1 VSTAAA
7 SVAVAPAVTPA
18 GRRRLDRDDVLMR
31 LGICL
36 LIGWML
42 VTLVLPLWVLLSK
55 SFQNPNGQ
63 FIGLANYAHYFS
75 TPALFDS
82 VWNSLFIS
90 LLSTAIV
97 LPLAFVYAYALQ
109 RSCMRWKGLFQALAL
124 IPILAPSLLPAI
136 SFVYLFGNQGLLKGL
151 LFGGSIYGA
160 LGIVMAQVFYCFPH
174 ALMILVAAL
183 SMADARLYEAADA
196 LGASKTRV
204 FFTVTLP
211 GAKYGVISAGF
222 VIFTLVITDFGIAK
236 VIGGRFNVLATDIFK
251 QVIGQQ
257 NFEMGAVVG
266 FILLIP
272 AVVAF
277 TADRITQRRQVALL
291 SARAVP
297 LEPKPTPRRDWA
309 LFAFC
314 AVVGGLIFG
323 VLAMSAWASFV
334 TRWPY
339 NLSLTLKNYAFGD
352 FDTNG
357 WGAYWNSVV
366 LASWTAVIGTIVV
379 FVGAYLLEKTRGF
392 PWGRGTAQLMA
403 MLPMAVPGLVLGL
416 AYIFFFNARGNPL
429 GFIYATMIILVVNSI
444 THFYTVSHLTATTA
458 LKQLDPEFEAVSA
471 SLKVSLLRTMARVSV
486 PVCLPA
492 VLDISIY
499 LFVNAMTTV
508 SAVIFLYS
516 TDTKLAAVTIINMDE
531 SGFTAAAAAMA
542 MTIVATSA
550 AVKIAH
556 VLLTRRL
563 QRTTQ
568 AWRRR

>member
-1 VSTAAA
+1 VTSAAA
-7 SVAVAPAVTPA
+7 PATASLPVT
-18 GRRRLDRDDVLMR
+18 RRRLDRDDLLMR
-31 LGICL
+31 GGICL

-42 VTLVLPLWVLLSK
+42 VTLVLPLWWLLSK
-55 SFQNPNGQ
+55 SFQNQNGD
-63 FIGLANYAHYFS
+63 FVGLANYIQYFS
-75 TPALFDS
+75 TPALFAS
-82 VWNSLFIS
+82 VWNSLFIAF
-90 LLSTAIV
+90 LSTAIV

-136 SFVYLFGNQGLLKGL
+136 SLIYLFGNQGFLKGL
-151 LFGGSIYGA
+151 MFGGTIYGPI
-160 LGIVMAQVFYCFPH
+160 GIVISQVFYCFPH

-266 FILLIP
+266 FVLLLP
-272 AVVAF
+272 AVFAF
-277 TADRITQRRQVALL
+277 AADRIIQRRQVALL

-297 LEPKPTPRRDWA
+297 LIPKPAPRRDWG
-309 LFAFC
+309 LFLFC
-314 AVVGGLIFG
+314 AVLGGLIFML
-323 VLAMSAWASFV
+323 LAMAAWASFV

-339 NLSLTLKNYAFGD
+339 NLALTLKNYAFGD

-357 WGAYWNSVV
+357 WDAYWNSVV
-366 LASWTAVIGTIVV
+366 MASWTAVIGTVVV
-379 FVGAYLLEKTRGF
+379 FLGAYLLEKTRGF
-392 PWGRGTAQLMA
+392 AWGRGIAQFMA
-403 MLPMAVPGLVLGL
+403 MLPMAVPGLVIGL

-429 GFIYATMIILVVNSI
+429 GFIYATMIILVVNSV

-458 LKQLDPEFEAVSA
+458 LKQLDNEFEAVSA
-471 SLKVSLLRTMARVSV
+471 SLKVSLLRTMARVTV
-486 PVCLPA
+486 PICVPA
-492 VLDISIY
+492 VLDITIY

-516 TDTKLAAVTIINMDE
+516 TNTKLAAVTIINMDE

-550 AVKIAH
+550 AVKITH

-563 QRTTQ
+563 DRTTQ
-568 AWRRR
+568 AWRQR

>member
-1 VSTAAA
+1 MTEAALPSAA
-7 SVAVAPAVTPA
+7 SLPVT
-18 GRRRLDRDDVLMR
+18 RRRLDRDDLLMR
-31 LGICL
+31 GGICL

-42 VTLVLPLWVLLSK
+42 VTLVLPLYWLLSK
-55 SFQNPNGQ
+55 SFQNQNGD
-63 FIGLANYAHYFS
+63 FVGLANYIQYFS
-75 TPALFDS
+75 TPALFAS
-82 VWNSLFIS
+82 VWNSLFIA

-109 RSCMRWKGLFQALAL
+109 RSRMRWKGLFQALAL

-136 SFVYLFGNQGLLKGL
+136 SLIYLFGNQGFLKGL
-151 LFGGSIYGA
+151 MFGGTIYGPV
-160 LGIVMAQVFYCFPH
+160 GIVISQVFYCFPH
-174 ALMILVAAL
+174 ALMILVASL

-196 LGASKTRV
+196 LGASKSRV

-266 FILLIP
+266 FVLLLP
-272 AVVAF
+272 AVLAF
-277 TADRITQRRQVALL
+277 AADRIIQRRQVALL

-297 LEPKPTPRRDWA
+297 LIPKPAPRRDWG
-309 LFAFC
+309 LFLFC
-314 AVVGGLIFG
+314 AVVGGLIFTL
-323 VLAMSAWASFV
+323 LAMAAWASFV

-339 NLSLTLKNYAFGD
+339 NLALTLKNYAFGD

-357 WGAYWNSVV
+357 WDAYWNSVV
-366 LASWTAVIGTIVV
+366 MASWTAVIGTVVV
-379 FVGAYLLEKTRGF
+379 FLGAYLLEKTRDF
-392 PWGRGTAQLMA
+392 EWGRGIAQFMA
-403 MLPMAVPGLVLGL
+403 MLPMAVPGLVIGL
-416 AYIFFFNARGNPL
+416 AYIFFFNAKDNPL
-429 GFIYATMIILVVNSI
+429 GFIYATMIILVVNSV

-458 LKQLDPEFEAVSA
+458 LKQLDNEFEAVSA
-471 SLKVSLLRTMARVSV
+471 SLKVSLLRTMTRVTV
-486 PVCLPA
+486 PICLPA
-492 VLDISIY
+492 VLDITIY

-516 TDTKLAAVTIINMDE
+516 TNTKLAAVTIINMDE

-550 AVKIAH
+550 AVKITH

-563 QRTTQ
+563 DRTTQ
-568 AWRRR
+568 AWRQR

>member
-1 VSTAAA
+1 MT
-7 SVAVAPAVTPA
+7 AVTIPA
-18 GRRRLDRDDVLMR
+18 GAAVPGSRRRLDRDDIVMR
-31 LGICL
+31 AGLCL
-36 LIGWML
+36 LIVWML
-42 VTLVLPLWVLLSK
+42 VTLVLPLWTLLSK
-55 SFQNPNGQ
+55 SFQNQDGK
-63 FIGLANYAHYFS
+63 FVGLANYIHYFS
-75 TPALFDS
+75 TPALFAS
-82 VWNSLFIS
+82 VWNSVYVS
-90 LLSTAIV
+90 VVSTAIV

-109 RSCMRWKGLFQALAL
+109 RSCIRWKGLFQALAL

-136 SFVYLFGNQGLLKGL
+136 SLIYLFGNQGVLKGL
-151 LFGGSIYGA
+151 LLGGSIYGA
-160 LGIVMAQVFYCFPH
+160 GGIIVAQVFYCFPH
-174 ALMILVAAL
+174 ALMILIAAL
-183 SMADARLYEAADA
+183 SMADARLYEAAEA

-236 VIGGRFNVLATDIFK
+236 VIGGKFNVLATDIFK

-266 FILLIP
+266 FVLLIP
-272 AVVAF
+272 AVVAY
-277 TADRITQRRQVALL
+277 AANRITERRQVALV

-297 LEPKPTPRRDWA
+297 LEPKPEPHRDWL

-314 AVVGGLIFG
+314 TIVGGLILG
-323 VLAMSAWASFV
+323 ILAMSAWASFV

-339 NLSLTLKNYAFGD
+339 NLALTFNNYKFGD

-357 WGAYWNSVV
+357 WGAYWNSLV
-366 LASWTAVIGTIVV
+366 LASWTAVIGTFIV
-379 FVGAYLLEKTRGF
+379 FIGAYLLEKTRGF
-392 PWGRGTAQLMA
+392 AWGRGIAQLMA

-429 GFIYATMIILVVNSI
+429 GFIYATMAILVVNSI
-444 THFYTVSHLTATTA
+444 THFYTVCHLTATTA
-458 LKQLDPEFEAVSA
+458 LKQLDGEFESVSA
-471 SLKVSLLRTMARVSV
+471 SLKVSLLRTMARVTF

-492 VLDISIY
+492 ALDISIY

-556 VLLTRRL
+556 VVLTGRL
-563 QRTTQ
+563 ERTTQ

>member
-1 VSTAAA
+1 
-7 SVAVAPAVTPA
+7 
-18 GRRRLDRDDVLMR
+18 MR
-31 LGICL
+31 VGVCL
-36 LIGWML
+36 LIGWLL
-42 VTLVLPLWVLLSK
+42 VTLVLPLATLLEK
-55 SFQNPNGQ
+55 SFQDQNGK
-63 FIGLANYAHYFS
+63 FVGLANYIHYFS

-82 VWNSLFIS
+82 VWNSLFIAF
-90 LLSTAIV
+90 LSTIIV
-97 LPLAFVYAYALQ
+97 LPIAFTYAYALQ
-109 RSCMRWKGLFQALAL
+109 RTCMRWKGLFQALAL

-136 SFVYLFGNQGLLKGL
+136 SLIYLFGNQGVLKEL

-160 LGIVMAQVFYCFPH
+160 GGIVVSQVFYCLPH
-174 ALMILVAAL
+174 AMIILVAAL
-183 SMADARLYEAADA
+183 SGADARLYEAADA
-196 LGASKTRV
+196 LGASKTRI

-211 GAKYGVISAGF
+211 GAKYGIISAGF
-222 VIFTLVITDFGIAK
+222 VVFTLVITDFGIAK
-236 VIGGRFNVLATDIFK
+236 VIGGKFNVLATDIFK
-251 QVIGQQ
+251 QVVGQQ

-277 TADRITQRRQVALL
+277 IADRITQRRQVALL

-297 LEPKPTPRRDWA
+297 LHPMPEPRRDWA

-314 AVVGGLIFG
+314 AVVAGLIFG
-323 VLAMSAWASFV
+323 FLAMAAWASFI

-339 NLSLTLKNYAFGD
+339 NLALTFNNYKFGN

-357 WGAYWNSVV
+357 WAAYWNSVE
-366 LASWTAVIGTIVV
+366 LAIWTAVIGTTVV
-379 FVGAYLLEKTRGF
+379 FLGAYLLEKTRRF
-392 PWGRGTAQLMA
+392 AFWRGVAQLMA

-416 AYIFFFNARGNPL
+416 AYIFFFNAKGNPL

-444 THFYTVSHLTATTA
+444 THFYTVSHLTATAA
-458 LKQLDPEFEAVSA
+458 LKQMDPEFEAVSS
-471 SLKVSLLRTMARVSV
+471 SLRVSLLRTMARVTI
-486 PVCLPA
+486 PVCLPSI
-492 VLDISIY
+492 LDVSIY

-563 QRTTQ
+563 QRVTQ
-568 AWRRR
+568 AWRKR